1 LHCTFELPKD
11 PPINPIPFFGD
22 PAAFQALDVA
32 VASVAASLSGPENKL
47 RAWVAGCATGEEA
60 YSVAILLSER
70 AALLEPA
77 PALQVFATDF
87 DERAIAIARAGV
99 YPGGIGADVD
109 DGRLHQF
116 FQKRDSRWAVRQT
129 LRESVLFAAH
139 DLMRDPPFS
148 HLALI
153 CCRHLLLGLAR
164 AEQRQMLQMF
174 HAALQGGGLLFIGS
188 AALAE
193 AAEPLFAPLDAEHGV
208 YRARPVRRR
217 PRTLAAPGAR
227 VGGDAADAV
236 DAASE
241 GDSLRALL
249 EERVQSLK
257 EELATVNQALKLKVD
272 EASQIHDDLKNLI
285 ASTDVGT
292 VFVDRSARIKR
303 FTPPAAHLLN
313 LSAAHIGRSLFDI
326 PHRLDYPELA
336 EDVGDAFYSL
346 RIVEREVKGPRGTTF
361 LVRALP
367 YRTHEDVIDGAVLNF
382 VDISAA
388 RRAEEKLREGEARM
402 RMIVESTK
410 DYAIIATSPQGIVT
424 SWNVGAERLFGYTEA
439 EMKGELL
446 ARIYTDEDRAAG
458 VPAQEMRRA
467 LEDGRATDERWARR
481 KDGSVFYCSG
491 IMTPMVEAGLIGY
504 AKIARDLTD
513 SKRTEAQLEA
523 LLIKEK
529 ETRAELQA
537 ASAMKDDFL
546 AVMSHELKHP
556 LNLIHVNAELLS
568 RLPEVRGTAAATRAA
583 DVIRRTVMNQA
594 KIIDDLLDL
603 SRMQTGK
610 MSLDIRPIDWSAIV
624 SRVMEAVTNDA
635 QHLNLDLA
643 SELDAAAAYVHAD
656 PVRVEQMVWNLV
668 SNALKFTPRNGAIQA
683 RISVEGGEA
692 RLDVIDTGQGIA
704 AELLPHVFDLFWQ
717 AERGTTRSR
726 GGMGIGLALVKHLA
740 EEHHGRVAVAS
751 EGPGLGAKFSVWLPR
766 AHVPQQAFA
775 DARHASPLSGLRMLL
790 VDDTLDALESFA
802 ALLQLEG
809 AEVTTASSA
818 QQALDAA
825 ERTAFDIVVSDVAMP
840 VMDGY
845 ELIARLRSQPAYSNL
860 PAIALTGFGRPQDER
875 RAIDAGFDAHL
886 TKPASIETLV
896 DLVHRLRRTPGT
908 GGDGVSQ
915 QA

>member
-1 LHCTFELPKD
+1 MHTTRQD
-11 PPINPIPFFGD
+11 PPIDATHFFGN
-22 PAAFQALDVA
+22 PGAFQALDLA
-32 VASVAASLSGPENKL
+32 LASTAASLSGPEHKL
-47 RAWVAGCATGEEA
+47 RAWVAGCTTGEEA

-70 AALLEPA
+70 VAMLSPP
-77 PALQVFATDF
+77 PALQVFATDV
-87 DERAIAIARAGV
+87 DERAIATARAGV
-99 YPGGIGADVD
+99 YPADIAGD
-109 DGRLHQF
+109 MDAGRLQRF
-116 FQKRDSRWAVRQT
+116 FQKQDSRWGVRKS
-129 LRESVLFAAH
+129 LRESLLFAVH
-139 DLMRDPPFS
+139 DLVRDPPFS

-153 CCRHLLLGLAR
+153 CCRHLLPGLAHG
-164 AEQRQMLQMF
+164 EQRQVLQMF
-174 HAALQGGGLLFIGS
+174 HTALQPGGLLFLGS
-188 AALAE
+188 AALTDTADE
-193 AAEPLFAPLDAEHGV
+193 LFAPVDAEQGIH
-208 YRARPVRRR
+208 RARPVRRR
-217 PRTLAAPGAR
+217 PRTLADPGA
-227 VGGDAADAV
+227 GSPGDAGAPEDT
-236 DAASE
+236 E
-241 GDSLRALL
+241 CTLL
-249 EERVQSLK
+249 EQKLRSLK
-257 EELATVNQALKLKVD
+257 EELITVNQALKLKAD
-272 EASQIHDDLKNLI
+272 ETHQIHDDLRNLI
-285 ASTDVGT
+285 ASTDIGS

-303 FTPPAAHLLN
+303 FTPPAAQLLN
-313 LSAAHIGRSLFDI
+313 LNAAHIGRSLFDI

-336 EDVGDAFYSL
+336 EDVGDAFFSL
-346 RIVEREVKGPRGTTF
+346 RVVEREIKGPRGATY

-367 YRTHEDVIDGAVLNF
+367 YRTHEDVIDGAVLTF

-424 SWNVGAERLFGYTEA
+424 SWNVGAERMFGYTET

-458 VPAQEMRRA
+458 VPALEMRRA
-467 LEDGRATDERWARR
+467 REDGRATDERWARR

-491 IMTPMVEAGLIGY
+491 IMTPMVEAGLVGY
-504 AKIARDLTD
+504 AKIARDLSD

-529 ETRAELQA
+529 EMRAELQA

-568 RLPEVRGTAAATRAA
+568 RLPEVRGVAAATRAA

-624 SRVMEAVTNDA
+624 ARVMEAVTNDA
-635 QHLNLDLA
+635 QHLSLDLG
-643 SELDAAAAYVHAD
+643 SELDPAAAYVHAD

-692 RLDVIDTGQGIA
+692 RLDVIDTGQGIG

-751 EGPGLGAKFSVWLPR
+751 EGAGLGTKFSVWLPR
-766 AHVPQQAFA
+766 AHVPQQTRV
-775 DARHASPLSGLRMLL
+775 DARHASPLSGLRLLL
-790 VDDTLDALESFA
+790 VDDTVDALESFA

-809 AEVTTASSA
+809 AEVTAASSA

-825 ERTAFDIVVSDVAMP
+825 EHTAFDAVVSDVAMP

-845 ELIARLRSQPAYSNL
+845 QLIARLRSQPAYSTL

-875 RAIDAGFDAHL
+875 RAIEAGFDAHL

-896 DLVHRLRRTPGT
+896 DLVHRLRRDADP
-908 GGDGVSQ
+908 
-915 QA
+915 AR